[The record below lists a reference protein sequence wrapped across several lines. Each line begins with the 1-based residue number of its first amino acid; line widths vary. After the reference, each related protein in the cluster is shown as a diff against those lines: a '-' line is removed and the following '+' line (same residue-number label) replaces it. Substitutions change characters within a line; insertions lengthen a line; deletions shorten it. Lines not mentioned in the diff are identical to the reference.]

1 MAAVATRLKLKV
13 RRQEEPQA
21 PAEHMSNHSSMSCQS
36 KKQVSTIMSVGSR
49 LEASGSSCRE
59 LLAGCP
65 LIQAPPRVSKRPQLL
80 LGLKSG
86 RTAVPPSFPV
96 ALRQRKLFLLKPEF
110 GKLTP
115 RESFLDCSVS
125 RLSSEFDIQEKNMT
139 NCGNQKD
146 GSGPI
151 SAMNLP
157 SLDRSDTNPPEV
169 RQSEENFLI
178 PVIDTCE
185 SKKERRVPPSQSAP
199 TQPASS
205 SKALCAELLNRDLKK
220 PITIEE
226 KTFRSLLKPLNRE
239 GARKSI
245 LRSSGRYSSRHID
258 NHMPDLSRLGESGR
272 SIPYTMVT
280 GGSQKRV
287 QFSKNKII
295 KVFRRSDLEIES

>member
-13 RRQEEPQA
+13 RRQEEPQG
-21 PAEHMSNHSSMSCQS
+21 PAEHLSNHSSASCHS
-36 KKQVSTIMSVGSR
+36 RKQVSTIMSVGSR

-59 LLAGCP
+59 LVPGCP

-80 LGLKSG
+80 FGLNSG
-86 RTAVPPSFPV
+86 RTAVPPSFPA
-96 ALRQRKLFLLKPEF
+96 ALCQRKLFLLKPEF

-115 RESFLDCSVS
+115 RESFLDRSVS
-125 RLSSEFDIQEKNMT
+125 RLSSEFDIEEKNMT

-146 GSGPI
+146 FSGPI

-157 SLDRSDTNPPEV
+157 SIDRSDTNQPEV

-178 PVIDTCE
+178 PVVDTCE
-185 SKKERRVPPSQSAP
+185 SRKERRVLPSQSAP
-199 TQPASS
+199 TPPASS
-205 SKALCAELLNRDLKK
+205 SKALCAELLNRDLQK

-226 KTFRSLLKPLNRE
+226 KTFRSLLKPLGRE

-245 LRSSGRYSSRHID
+245 LRSSGRYSSRQID
-258 NHMPDLSRLGESGR
+258 SQMPDLSRFGESGR
-272 SIPYTMVT
+272 SIPYTMGT
-280 GGSQKRV
+280 GDSQKRV

-295 KVFRRSDLEIES
+295 KVFRRSDLEIE